1 MRSFVVV
8 FAALGVGC
16 GSLPAGDAAIAE
28 ICQDLPAID
37 VPAAP
42 AEAKGTFEWQLPLE
56 LPSAVTD
63 LSAHVD
69 LDVSLLRLVLTA
81 DGVSGFGF
89 LDAVEVTA
97 RTAGRA
103 TPVVAWSRTEAD
115 PQVIALAPPEPL
127 DLIALLADGA
137 AELDASLT
145 GTLPRS
151 PWRLHVRACYA
162 ARARFT
168 WASSR

>member
-1 MRSFVVV
+1 MRV
-8 FAALGVGC
+8 FALVLAALALGC

-56 LPSAVTD
+56 LPSEVPD

-81 DGVSGFGF
+81 EGVSGFGF

-103 TPVVAWSRTEAD
+103 TPLVAWSRTEAD
-115 PQVIALAPPEPL
+115 PQVIALAPHEPL
-127 DLIALLADGA
+127 ELTALLEDGE

-162 ARARFT
+162 ARASFT
-168 WASSR
+168 WTSSR